1 MLPGFLLHLTLSLLW
16 MFLSQG
22 ALPQLIVGLVGS
34 FLLLACF
41 RSVLPIH
48 HYVRRTYGLV
58 RFLYVFIRELA
69 LANLTIAHFV
79 LFKKT
84 SQMHPNFITYS
95 TKGLASFEIYLLSQ
109 CITLTPGT
117 TTVDVR
123 LEEEELLLH
132 AFEAADPAAVC
143 SSIDLTL
150 KQAILGFTR

>member
-1 MLPGFLLHLTLSLLW
+1 MLPGFVLHLTLSLLW

-22 ALPQLIVGLVGS
+22 ALPELIVGLVGS
-34 FLLLACF
+34 FLLLVCF
-41 RSVLPIH
+41 RSILPIH
-48 HYVRRTYGLV
+48 CYVRRTTGLFL
-58 RFLYVFIRELA
+58 FLYVFIRELA

-84 SQMHPNFITYS
+84 SQMHPNFITYCI
-95 TKGLASFEIYLLSQ
+95 KGLTPFEIYLLSQ

-123 LEEEELLLH
+123 LEEEQLLLH
-132 AFEAADPAAVC
+132 AFDAADPDSVRR
-143 SSIDLTL
+143 SIDSTL